1 MKEITIN
8 NQAVVLTAKY
18 ANGAEWVQRAFQEV
32 RPIINLAFNETP
44 HKYGFDE
51 RQLDKIQ
58 FAVGFQS
65 RRNRTKNPLTCEVVL
80 NASPNTHQ
88 VSIGI
93 DITKEQDALA
103 SMLTG
108 IARVGFGYMY
118 LAKMAV
124 KQGFKY
130 TSTTELDKK
139 YSQFEFHGVK
149 IKNYRWFLRWFGLDV
164 SDPVRPRATDNFTQE
179 YLNLIEELGE
189 FPHQAVKLK
198 SKKLANDNSRAM
210 LSGKCTE
217 CDARCSVLRGQ
228 LDRFGSPLCPVHNTP
243 YHFPRYEKYYL

>member
-32 RPIINLAFNETP
+32 RPIIGLAFSDKSGKSREP
-44 HKYGFDE
+44 AQFGFDSS
-51 RQLDKIQ
+51 QLDKIQ

-80 NASPNTHQ
+80 NASPDVHQ

-93 DITKEQDALA
+93 DIANEQDALA

-108 IARVGFGYMY
+108 IARVGFGYSH
-118 LAKMAV
+118 LKKLEKDAG
-124 KQGFKY
+124 KQGLNFD
-130 TSTTELDKK
+130 S
-139 YSQFEFHGVK
+139 SGFEFHGVK

-179 YLNLIEELGE
+179 YLNLIQELGE

-198 SKKLANDNSRAM
+198 SNKLANNDSRAM

-243 YHFPRYEKYYL
+243 YHFPRYQ

>member
-32 RPIINLAFNETP
+32 RPIINLAFNENP
-44 HKYGFDE
+44 LKYGFDD
-51 RQLDKIQ
+51 RQLDRIQ

-80 NASPNTHQ
+80 NASPDTHQ

-93 DITKEQDALA
+93 DITKEQDALV

-108 IARVGFGYMY
+108 IARVGFGYVY
-118 LAKMAV
+118 LEKMAV

-139 YSQFEFHGVK
+139 YNQFEFHGVK
-149 IKNYRWFLRWFGLDV
+149 IKNYKWFLRWFGLDV
-164 SDPVRPRATDNFTQE
+164 SDPVRPRATDSFTQE

-198 SKKLANDNSRAM
+198 SNKLANDNSRAM

-217 CDARCSVLRGQ
+217 WDARCSVLRGQ

-243 YHFPRYEKYYL
+243 YHFPRYQ